1 MNQTKVIIFDAGTI
15 INFAM
20 NGLLDLLVKLKKDF
34 KGKFIVTEKVKEEAI
49 DRPLTIKRFELEALM
64 IKKLF
69 DENIFE
75 LPYDLVK
82 REDMISERNK
92 LLDLLNHTYYAKGE
106 FMKIV
111 HGGGTSS
118 LALSMILSKKGI
130 DNVVAVDERTA
141 RMLVE
146 NPENLRQLFS
156 QKLHTKVEM
165 KKDISFLKDIR
176 IIRSSEL
183 LYLAYK
189 KGLVDLKDHDV
200 LEALLYAA
208 KFKGCSIS
216 FEEIEQIKRIG

>member
-1 MNQTKVIIFDAGTI
+1 MKAIIFDAGTI

-20 NGLLDLLVKLKKDF
+20 NGLLDILAKLKKDF
-34 KGKFIVTEKVKEEAI
+34 KGKFIITERVKEEAI

-69 DENIFE
+69 DEGIFE

-82 REDMISERNK
+82 KDEIIAERNK
-92 LLDLLNHTYYAKGE
+92 MLDLLNHTYYTKGE

-118 LALSMILSKKGI
+118 LALSLILSKKGI

-165 KKDISFLKDIR
+165 KKDISFIKGIR

-189 KGLVDLKDHDV
+189 KGLVDLKDHNV
-200 LEALLYAA
+200 LEALLYAV

-216 FEEIEQIKRIG
+216 FEEIEQMKKL

>member
-1 MNQTKVIIFDAGTI
+1 MKAIIFDAGTI
-15 INFAM
+15 INLAM
-20 NGLLDLLVKLKKDF
+20 NGMLDVLTKLKNEF
-34 KGKFIVTEKVKEEAI
+34 KGKFMITETVKEESI

-69 DENIFE
+69 DENILE
-75 LPYDLVK
+75 LPYELIK
-82 REDMISERNK
+82 KEELISERNK

-106 FMKIV
+106 FINIV

-118 LALSMILSKKGI
+118 LALSLLLSKKGI

-146 NPENLRQLFS
+146 NPEKLRQLFS
-156 QKLHTKVEM
+156 QKFHTKVEV
-165 KKDISFLKDIR
+165 KKDTSLIKDIK

-183 LYLAYK
+183 MYIAYK
-189 KGLVDLKDHDV
+189 KGLVELKDHDV
-200 LEALLYAA
+200 LEALLYAT

-216 FEEIEQIKRIG
+216 FEEIEEMKRLA

>member
-1 MNQTKVIIFDAGTI
+1 MKAIIFDAGTI

-20 NGLLDLLVKLKKDF
+20 NGLLDILVKLKKDF
-34 KGKFIVTEKVKEEAI
+34 KGKFLITEKVKEEII
-49 DRPLTIKRFELEALM
+49 DKPLTIKRFELEALM
-64 IKKLF
+64 IKKLL
-69 DENIFE
+69 DEGILE
-75 LPYDLVK
+75 LPYDLIK
-82 REDMISERNK
+82 REKIISEKNK

-106 FMKIV
+106 FIKIV

-118 LALSMILSKKGI
+118 LALSLLLSKNGI
-130 DNVVAVDERTA
+130 DNIVAIDERTA

-165 KKDISFLKDIR
+165 KKDLSLLKGIR
-176 IIRSSEL
+176 IVRSSEL

-189 KGLVDLKDHDV
+189 KGLVDLKDHNI
-200 LEALLYAA
+200 LEALLYAS

-216 FEEIEQIKRIG
+216 FEEIEEIKNLEK